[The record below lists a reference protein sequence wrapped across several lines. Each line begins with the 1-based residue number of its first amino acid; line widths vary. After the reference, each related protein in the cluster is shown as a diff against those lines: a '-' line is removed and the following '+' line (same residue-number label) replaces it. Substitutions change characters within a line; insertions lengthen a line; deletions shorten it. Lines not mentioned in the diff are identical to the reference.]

1 MSKQGYVYIITN
13 YTNTTLYIGVTSD
26 LSRRIYEHR
35 NKLIEGFSKRYNL
48 YKLVYFEY
56 SESIVAVL
64 EREKYLKGKTRKFKE
79 ELINS
84 LNPTWADLYEKL
96 E

>member
-56 SESIVAVL
+56 SDSIISAL

-84 LNPTWADLYEKL
+84 MNPTWADLYERL